1 MVRMLKDK
9 EGKTMTWKG
18 HAFVKDADEK
28 KKKPKTPKK
37 KPKKTI
43 QYPTK
48 KKKKKGY

>member
-1 MVRMLKDK
+1 MLKDK

-37 KPKKTI
+37 KPKT
-43 QYPTK
+43 PPK

>member
-9 EGKTMTWKG
+9 EGKPMTWKG

-37 KPKKTI
+37 KTKT
-43 QYPTK
+43 PPK

>member
-9 EGKTMTWKG
+9 EGKPMTWKG

-37 KPKKTI
+37 KPKT
-43 QYPTK
+43 PPK

>member
-37 KPKKTI
+37 KPKT
-43 QYPTK
+43 PPK

>member
-1 MVRMLKDK
+1 MLKDK
-9 EGKTMTWKG
+9 EGKPMTWKG

-37 KPKKTI
+37 KTKT
-43 QYPTK
+43 PPK

>member
-37 KPKKTI
+37 KTKT
-43 QYPTK
+43 PPK

>member
-1 MVRMLKDK
+1 MLKDK

-37 KPKKTI
+37 KTKT
-43 QYPTK
+43 PPK

>member
-1 MVRMLKDK
+1 MLKDK

-28 KKKPKTPKK
+28 KKKPKIPKK
-37 KPKKTI
+37 KPKT
-43 QYPTK
+43 PPK

>member
-37 KPKKTI
+37 KSKT
-43 QYPTK
+43 PPK

>member
-18 HAFVKDADEK
+18 HAFVKDADEN

-37 KPKKTI
+37 KPKT
-43 QYPTK
+43 PPK

>member
-18 HAFVKDADEK
+18 HAFVRDADEK

-37 KPKKTI
+37 KTKT
-43 QYPTK
+43 PPK